1 MDWKIILDIA
11 VVAFILITVIT
22 CTVKGFIKTF
32 FKSMKSVIVILLTA
46 LIAPSLVGVCQQNIV
61 APFMEGKIS
70 TAIVEQVGDVGE
82 NFDAS
87 LIEEQLPSTV
97 KNILQMANFDDAI
110 FNTNA
115 TGMTAIVDIS
125 NGIEEVIMR
134 VTSYAITYVAIFIVI
149 SILLA
154 IASKLLEK
162 LGELPLIKTA
172 NKILGFVWGAVSAYI
187 EMSFIV
193 ALLPLLKGVEF
204 IEQTVVAKWIYE
216 NGLFS
221 FFGI

>member
-1 MDWKIILDIA
+1 MNWKIILDIA
-11 VVAFILITVIT
+11 VVAFILVTVIT

-32 FKSMKSVIVILLTA
+32 LKSMKSIIVILLTA
-46 LIAPSLVGVCQQNIV
+46 LLAPSLVGVCQENMV

-70 TAIVEQVGDVGE
+70 TAIVEKIGDVGE
-82 NFDAS
+82 SFDAS
-87 LIEEQLPSTV
+87 MIEEQLPPIV
-97 KNILQMANFDDAI
+97 KNILQMADFDDAI
-110 FNTNA
+110 FNTDA
-115 TGMTAIVDIS
+115 TGMAAIVDIS

-134 VTSYAITYVAIFIVI
+134 VTSYAIAYLAVFIVI

-154 IASKLLEK
+154 ISSKLLEK
-162 LGELPLIKTA
+162 LGELPMIKTA
-172 NKILGFVWGAVSAYI
+172 NKILGFVWGAISAYV

-193 ALLPLLKGVEF
+193 AILPLFTGVDF
-204 IEQTVVAKWIYE
+204 IMQTAVAKWIYE

>member
-11 VVAFILITVIT
+11 VVAFILVTVIT

-70 TAIVEQVGDVGE
+70 TAIVEKIGDVGE
-82 NFDAS
+82 SFDAS
-87 LIEEQLPSTV
+87 MIEEQLPPIA
-97 KNILQMANFDDAI
+97 KNILQMADFDDAI
-110 FNTNA
+110 FNTDA

-193 ALLPLLKGVEF
+193 ALLPLFTGVEF